1 MAKLKISDEWWTSPT
16 ESDNGKLIIVTGRRD
31 MENVIATKKYNDRIE
46 ITWKYLPE
54 SNGMPNYETSS
65 LMEKITDALNTEFN
79 RDPIAIMTGIYT
91 GDGQRDWIFYCMNLN
106 IFQKKFNTI
115 LEPFETIPITIYV
128 ENDPD
133 WNEYLEMKDQSE
145 ILEGD

>member
-54 SNGMPNYETSS
+54 SNGMPDYETSS

-128 ENDPD
+128 EKDPD

>member
-54 SNGMPNYETSS
+54 SNGMPDYETSS

>member
-54 SNGMPNYETSS
+54 SNGMPDYETSS

-128 ENDPD
+128 EKDLD